1 MKAKRIVSIL
11 LTGSMLLSL
20 LPVSALAAAPV
31 FDAPAQTTAKKAA
44 PLVQEADAS
53 RSTEEEAATRSSRDL
68 DAENSTSDSFTIDLN
83 AGGMPESEGDYDHW
97 FYSANSTTLF
107 LYDGTFT
114 LQPSSDPEA
123 ASALQTDLDIY
134 KDAEFNGGTVGD
146 YTYNNGTIS
155 GGIFQREVF
164 NYGIISDGTFQ
175 GEVHNWGTIS
185 SGTFQGQVHN
195 SGTISDGTFQREVHN
210 NDGTISGGTFQ
221 GESYNFRGTI
231 SNGTFQGILHNDSGT
246 ISDGTFKEAVEVNAA
261 SGTEATIEGGTFE
274 KRVTL
279 KRSDTPITIS
289 NGLFNG
295 EVVAEECYAPLSIS
309 GGLFTN
315 AVDVSSTDPSK
326 LSITGGYFVNE
337 PTLPNGSDIAFTTV
351 SDQSCRAFH
360 VRVNGDFSENGYSKL
375 YVPRGSSEQP
385 NTITVKTNT
394 KLLYYLADGERFPVP
409 DSDSDSYIYQ
419 IPVQN
424 YEKIVLVTEEPSAPP
439 TDNPGELDPAFSSGA
454 AALGIVL
461 GTAGLGYATYAY
473 GSSLY
478 LHYALPDGFIP
489 STRQELANVLWTTAG
504 KPDPVSTALY
514 TDIPAD
520 AIEQQKAAR
529 WCAEQG
535 LLSDHGA
542 TFGPDTKVT
551 NARIIRAWNSL
562 KKVPVTITN

>member
-68 DAENSTSDSFTIDLN
+68 DAENDTAESFTIDLN
-83 AGGMPESEGDYDHW
+83 TEGKPTSEGDYDHW
-97 FYSANSTTLF
+97 FYSANSTVLF

-114 LQPSSDPEA
+114 LQPSSEPGA
-123 ASALQTDLDIY
+123 ASALQPNLEIRRA
-134 KDAEFNGGTVGD
+134 AEFNSGTVGRRA
-146 YTYNNGTIS
+146 YNEGT
-155 GGIFQREVF
+155 
-164 NYGIISDGTFQ
+164 ISDGTFQ

-562 KKVPVTITN
+562 KKVPVTITK

>member
-31 FDAPAQTTAKKAA
+31 FDAPAQTTVKKAA

-68 DAENSTSDSFTIDLN
+68 DAENGTAESFTIQLN
-83 AGGMPESEGDYDHW
+83 ADGTPAGYGDGEHW
-97 FYSANSTTLF
+97 YYSADSGCW
-107 LYDGTFT
+107 LYNGVFA
-114 LQPSSDPEA
+114 LHPSSEA
-123 ASALQTDLDIY
+123 EAESALQAKLYIS
-134 KDAEFNGGTVGD
+134 KDAEFNSGTVGGK
-146 YTYNNGTIS
+146 TSNNGIIS
-155 GGIFQREVF
+155 NGNFQWNVY
-164 NYGIISDGTFQ
+164 NYKTISDGTFQ
-175 GEVHNWGTIS
+175 GKVDNDGVIS
-185 SGTFQGQVHN
+185 GGTFQGEVYN
-195 SGTISDGTFQREVHN
+195 DSTISGGTFQSELYNFR
-210 NDGTISGGTFQ
+210 GTISGGTFQ
-221 GESYNFRGTI
+221 GNVTNS
-231 SNGTFQGILHNDSGT
+231 SGT
-246 ISDGTFKEAVEVNAA
+246 ISGGTFKEAVEVNAA
-261 SGTEATIEGGTFE
+261 SGTEAKIEGGTF
-274 KRVTL
+274 KKSMTL
-279 KRSDTPITIS
+279 KNSDGAPIIIS
-289 NGLFNG
+289 DGLFDG
-295 EVVAEECYAPLSIS
+295 EVVAKGCYAPLSIT
-309 GGLFTN
+309 GGLFTQ
-315 AVDVSSTDPSK
+315 AVDVSDTDPSK
-326 LSITGGYFVNE
+326 LSITGGYFVSE
-337 PTLPNGSDIAFTTV
+337 PTLPNVSNIAFTTV

-360 VRVNGDFSENGYSKL
+360 VPVNDGFSESYTSL
-375 YVPRGSSEQP
+375 FVPHGSSEQP

-394 KLLYYLADGERFPVP
+394 ALIDCRAADADVSIMSSVVSNGGNTYE
-409 DSDSDSYIYQ
+409 
-419 IPVQN
+419 IPVRG

-439 TDNPGELDPAFSSGA
+439 TDDPGELDPAFSSGA
-454 AALGIVL
+454 AALGVVL
-461 GTAGLGYATYAY
+461 GTAGLGYITYAHI
-473 GSSLY
+473 SSLY
-478 LHYALPDGFIP
+478 LYYTLPGGFIP

>member
-1 MKAKRIVSIL
+1 MKVKRIVSIL

-31 FDAPAQTTAKKAA
+31 FDAPAQTTAKNAA

-68 DAENSTSDSFTIDLN
+68 DAENGTADSITIQLN
-83 AGGMPESEGDYDHW
+83 AEGKPESEGDSEHWAYDYATS
-97 FYSANSTTLF
+97 FSLNLRQ
-107 LYDGTFT
+107 GTFT
-114 LQPSSDPEA
+114 LQPSSEPGAE
-123 ASALQTDLDIY
+123 SALQTDLDIY
-134 KDAEFNGGTVGD
+134 KDAEFNGGTVGKRAHNEG
-146 YTYNNGTIS
+146 TISNGTFQWEVYNYGTIS
-155 GGIFQREVF
+155 GG
-164 NYGIISDGTFQ
+164 TFQ
-175 GEVHNWGTIS
+175 GDVDNWGTIS
-185 SGTFQGQVHN
+185 DGIFQQPVN
-195 SGTISDGTFQREVHN
+195 NYKTISDGTFQREVYN
-210 NDGTISGGTFQ
+210 YGNISGGIFQQPVDNYKTISDGIFQQPVINCKTISG
-221 GESYNFRGTI
+221 
-231 SNGTFQGILHNDSGT
+231 
-246 ISDGTFKEAVEVNAA
+246 GTFKEAVEVNAA

-337 PTLPNGSDIAFTTV
+337 PTLPEGSGIAFTSV
-351 SDQSCRAFH
+351 SDQSGRTFH
-360 VRVNGDFSENGYSKL
+360 VPVNGDWSEKRYSSL

-394 KLLYYLADGERFPVP
+394 KLLYYLADGERFPIL

-419 IPVQN
+419 IPVRG

-439 TDNPGELDPAFSSGA
+439 TGDPGSELDPAFSSGA

-461 GTAGLGYATYAY
+461 GTAGLGYITYAHI
-473 GSSLY
+473 SSLY
-478 LHYALPDGFIP
+478 LYYTLPGGFIP

-529 WCAEQG
+529 WCVEQG
-535 LLSDHGA
+535 LLSDYGA

>member
-68 DAENSTSDSFTIDLN
+68 DAENGTADSFTIQLN
-83 AGGMPESEGDYDHW
+83 A
-97 FYSANSTTLF
+97 
-107 LYDGTFT
+107 DGTPAGDGGEHWHYDASSGCHLYNGVFA
-114 LQPSSDPEA
+114 LQPSSEPGA
-123 ASALQTDLDIY
+123 VSALQADLDIREGV
-134 KDAEFNGGTVGD
+134 EFNGGTVGD

-175 GEVHNWGTIS
+175 GEVY
-185 SGTFQGQVHN
+185 
-195 SGTISDGTFQREVHN
+195 N

-246 ISDGTFKEAVEVNAA
+246 ISGGTFKEAVEVNAA

-295 EVVAEECYAPLSIS
+295 EVVAEECYAPLSI
-309 GGLFTN
+309 
-315 AVDVSSTDPSK
+315 
-326 LSITGGYFVNE
+326 TGGYFVNE
-337 PTLPNGSDIAFTTV
+337 PTLPEGSDTRFTTV
-351 SDQSCRAFH
+351 SDQSYRAFH

-375 YVPRGSSEQP
+375 YVPCGSSEQP

-394 KLLYYLADGERFPVP
+394 KLLYYLADGERFPVL

-424 YEKIVLVTEEPSAPP
+424 FEKIVLVTEEPSAPP

-461 GTAGLGYATYAY
+461 GTAGLGYATYVY

-520 AIEQQKAAR
+520 NIEQQKAAR

-562 KKVPVTITN
+562 KKVPVTITK

>member
-155 GGIFQREVF
+155 GG
-164 NYGIISDGTFQ
+164 
-175 GEVHNWGTIS
+175 
-185 SGTFQGQVHN
+185 
-195 SGTISDGTFQREVHN
+195 
-210 NDGTISGGTFQ
+210 TFQ

-246 ISDGTFKEAVEVNAA
+246 ISGGTFKEAVEVNAA

-326 LSITGGYFVNE
+326 LSITGGYFVDK
-337 PTLPNGSDIAFTTV
+337 PALPEGSNIAFTTV
-351 SDQSCRAFH
+351 SDQNGGNFQ
-360 VRVNGDFSENGYSKL
+360 VPVNGDWSEKGYSSL
-375 YVPRGSSEQP
+375 YVPSGSSEQP
-385 NTITVKTNT
+385 NTITVKTDAALIDCRAADADADVSIISSVVSKGGNT
-394 KLLYYLADGERFPVP
+394 YE
-409 DSDSDSYIYQ
+409 
-419 IPVQN
+419 IPVRG
-424 YEKIVLVTEEPSAPP
+424 YEKIVLVTEVPAPP
-439 TDNPGELDPAFSSGA
+439 TPDEPGELDPAFSSGA

-461 GTAGLGYATYAY
+461 GTAGLSYATYAY
-473 GSSLY
+473 GTSLY
-478 LHYALPDGFIP
+478 LHYVLPDGFIP
-489 STRQELANVLWTTAG
+489 STRQELATVLWTTAG

-535 LLSDHGA
+535 LLSDRGA

-562 KKVPVTITN
+562 KKVPVTITK